1 VCRYIGI
8 TSTFHGAFLAVEAVL
23 GREKPDFVQFD
34 YSIDDREAEQ
44 RILPLAAEVKAAVLT
59 GLPFGRGRLF
69 RAVHGQG
76 LLKCMHTSETAA
88 RVRHSVRRFAASVD
102 RCAGIVSIR

>member
-1 VCRYIGI
+1 MDRADAIRLLQ
-8 TSTFHGAFLAVEAVL
+8 ALADA
-23 GREKPDFVQFD
+23 GMDTRAPRANAWIEKKALAIARR
-34 YSIDDREAEQ
+34 SK

-59 GLPFGRGRLF
+59 ALPFGRGRLF

-88 RVRHSVRRFAASVD
+88 RVRHSVRRFAA
-102 RCAGIVSIR
+102 